1 MPTPSHATAEGT
13 ARFAA
18 RFKDAQANGFYRT
31 VEGLTVSTLGLGSY
45 LGAMDE
51 ATDRG
56 YEASVVAALSGGIN
70 FIDTSLNYRHQRSE
84 RNIGEA
90 LAALMQHEGLARDEF
105 VVCTKAGFLVP
116 NALPELPPQ
125 SLEIVGNSHS
135 MHPAFL
141 EHQLG
146 ASRANLKLDT
156 VDVFYL
162 HNPESQL
169 ASVPADAFYERVTR
183 AFAQCEAMVARGW
196 TRFYGTATWSGFRKK
211 AGEAGAL
218 DIERLVACA
227 EAAGGKSH
235 HLRFVQL
242 PLNLGM
248 CEALSNGFLLRVAD
262 LGLHAVASA
271 SLHQAQLAK
280 GLPAGLAHVLPGP
293 KTDAQR
299 AIQFTRSAPGISVA
313 LTGMS
318 RVEHVVENLG
328 IASFP
333 PATRAQ
339 FDRIFE

>member
-1 MPTPSHATAEGT
+1 MAITSHATAEGT
-13 ARFAA
+13 ARLAA
-18 RFKDAQANGFYRT
+18 RFTEAQANGFYRK
-31 VEGLTVSTLGLGSY
+31 VEGLALSTLGLGSY

-56 YEASVVAALSGGIN
+56 YESAVTAAVAGGIN
-70 FIDTSLNYRHQRSE
+70 FFDTSLNYRHQRSE
-84 RNIGEA
+84 RNIG
-90 LAALMQHEGLARDEF
+90 AALGALLDKGALARDEF
-105 VVCTKAGFLVP
+105 AVCTKAGFLVP
-116 NALPELPPQ
+116 NALPDLPPQ

-141 EHQLG
+141 EHQLA

-156 VDVFYL
+156 LDVFYL

-169 ASVPADAFYERVTR
+169 ATMPADAFYERVTR
-183 AFAQCEAMVARGW
+183 AFTQCEAMVARGW

-211 AGEAGAL
+211 AGESGGL
-218 DIERLVACA
+218 DIERLLACA
-227 EAAGGKSH
+227 VEAGGKSH
-235 HLRFVQL
+235 HFRFVQL

-248 CEALSNGFLLRVAD
+248 CEALSNGLLLRLQD
-262 LGLHAVASA
+262 LGVHAVASA
-271 SLHQAQLAK
+271 SLHQAQLAS
-280 GLPAGLAHVLPGP
+280 GLPAGLSHVLPGP
-293 KTDAQR
+293 TTDAQR
-299 AIQFTRSAPGISVA
+299 AIQFTRSAPGISIA

-333 PATRAQ
+333 PATREQ